1 MNREEMLRKILS
13 SLKKNYFYVSTFFG
27 SNTCFD
33 FIAKSG
39 KKTLLIKVYDNID
52 SIRKEQGEELKKL
65 ANVLSGTCIIIG
77 NKSKVFNLKE
87 QTVYFRYNIPTLTLK
102 TFEHVLDQEIP
113 KMKYFKGK
121 YIVDIDFEELKK
133 KRKELNLS
141 LEELAEKIGVASDTL
156 HRFEKGSSTSLETAK
171 KLETELNKDLV
182 LDVDIFKYKPII
194 AEFDDQPQERLLEK
208 VHDLGVKMAVF
219 NHTPF
224 RAYGTNDQGIF
235 ISTSKGNF
243 DIPKKA
249 LELKKASAIIK
260 SDSIIVTREYK
271 YDSYDGV
278 PILNETDL
286 ETISKLKDLKKL
298 IEEREKID

>member
-33 FIAKSG
+33 FISKSG

-65 ANVLSGTCIIIG
+65 ANVLGGTCIIIG

-87 QTVYFRYNIPTLTLK
+87 QTVYFRYGIPTLTLK

-133 KRKELNLS
+133 KREELNLS
-141 LEELAEKIGVASDTL
+141 LGELAEKIGVASDTL
-156 HRFEKGSSTSLETAK
+156 HRYEKGASTSLETAK
-171 KLETELNKDLV
+171 KLEHELDEDLV

-194 AEFDDQPQERLLEK
+194 DEFDDQPQERLLER

-219 NHTPF
+219 KHTPF

-298 IEEREKID
+298 IEERGKID

>member
-1 MNREEMLRKILS
+1 MNREEMLNKILS

-65 ANVLSGTCIIIG
+65 ANVLNGTCIIIG
-77 NKSKVFNLKE
+77 NKSKVFELKE
-87 QTVYFRYNIPTLTLK
+87 QTVYFRYDIPTLTLK
-102 TFEHVLDQEIP
+102 TFEQVLEQETP

-133 KRKELNLS
+133 KRKELDLS
-141 LEELAEKIGVASDTL
+141 LEELAEKIGVTSDTL
-156 HRFEKGSSTSLETAK
+156 HRYEKGASTSLETAK
-171 KLETELNKDLV
+171 KLESELGKDFR
-182 LDVDIFKYKPII
+182 LDVDVFKYKPII
-194 AEFDDQPQERLLEK
+194 DKFDDQPQEELLEK
-208 VHDLGVKMAVF
+208 MHDLGVKMAF
-219 NHTPF
+219 FKHTPF

-235 ISTSKGNF
+235 ISTSKGKF

-249 LELKKASAIIK
+249 LELKKVSAVIE

-286 ETISKLKDLKKL
+286 ETITKLKDLKKL
-298 IEEREKID
+298 IEEREK